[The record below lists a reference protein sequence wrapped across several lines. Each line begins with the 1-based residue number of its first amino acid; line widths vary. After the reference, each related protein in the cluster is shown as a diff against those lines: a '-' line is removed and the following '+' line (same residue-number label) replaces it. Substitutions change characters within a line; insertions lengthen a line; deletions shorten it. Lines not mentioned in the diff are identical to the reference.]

1 MHARI
6 TKGSGHRIS
15 EVQIIFYVVREALN
29 EKAGHWMFSLFY
41 NLLLKREINY
51 KLGTGYVVHWS
62 KVSTFKG
69 VYYINVRNFLYR
81 AEGRWCYIIFRN
93 VGNQNM
99 YESNNSKKSLNGV

>member
-62 KVSTFKG
+62 KVSTFTG
-69 VYYINVRNFLYR
+69 VYYINIRSFYMGLSVPGVILFFGIYR
-81 AEGRWCYIIFRN
+81 TKMYIKVII
-93 VGNQNM
+93 
-99 YESNNSKKSLNGV
+99 